1 VLILEI
7 TKPPS
12 QVGKFFFR
20 LYFARIYPAL
30 TLLVTGSYDARNM
43 MRYYWETMD
52 ASVPPPVVLDGL
64 RSAGFVDVKRT
75 RMLGLFSEYSAV
87 KS

>member
-1 VLILEI
+1 
-7 TKPPS
+7 
-12 QVGKFFFR
+12 
-20 LYFARIYPAL
+20 
-30 TLLVTGSYDARNM
+30 M

-52 ASVPPPVVLDGL
+52 ACVPPTVVLDAL
-64 RSAGFVDVKRT
+64 RTAGFVDVKRT